1 MSCEYDGCPIEKF
14 CEDVSI
20 GIEDCCGT
28 LRAYR
33 KGKAD
38 ERKKFAE
45 WVLQAVKFWSEDC
58 LMWMDAEVLVHEY
71 EKQTEE
77 KDHRK
82 EQKQE

>member
-38 ERKKFAE
+38 ERKK
-45 WVLQAVKFWSEDC
+45 VLDEVISLIYESYA
-58 LMWMDAEVLVHEY
+58 DAGTLEY
-71 EKQTEE
+71 FEAWKN
-77 KDHRK
+77 RL
-82 EQKQE
+82 EQMKGGKT